1 MFAYCGNNPIL
12 YADHLGNRF
21 VYCVPKAIVYDG
33 TLAKDSQQKRD
44 VTEELENALF
54 DAAVSARKHSSFVKF
69 LLGDNLASM
78 GMIYLGFYNA
88 VNHKQPWDIKR
99 SESWQNTIGTPFPG
113 VGVYV
118 LFNGISMT
126 PEQLGNFSYGFLG
139 FAYGIPYEHLLGG
152 SYYAAGFPTES
163 AQLANEFFDW
173 FFIKLGYVAAEEAF
187 QGGTQ

>member
-1 MFAYCGNNPIL
+1 MFAYCGNNPAL
-12 YADHLGNRF
+12 YADYLGTRF
-21 VYCVPKAIVYDG
+21 VCTVPKAIAYDG
-33 TLAKDSQQKRD
+33 SLAKDTQQKRD
-44 VTEELENALF
+44 VTEELGKVLLE
-54 DAAVSARKHSSFVKF
+54 AAVSARNYSSFVKF
-69 LLGDNLASM
+69 LLGDNLASA
-78 GMIYLGFYNA
+78 GVIYLAFYNE